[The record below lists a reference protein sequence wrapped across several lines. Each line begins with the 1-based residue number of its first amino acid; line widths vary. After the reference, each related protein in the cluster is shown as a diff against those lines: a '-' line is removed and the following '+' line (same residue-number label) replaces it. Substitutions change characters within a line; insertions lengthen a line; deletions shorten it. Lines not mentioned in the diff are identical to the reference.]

1 MHWQQIPVLQAVAWY
16 DDAAAAAAAA
26 GGAAGVFE
34 IATGAPALAYVEP
47 MTRRRLSPLARAVLD
62 CAGRCQTSAG
72 HLRVVAA
79 SRHGELARTLS
90 QLEDIAAGAEVSP
103 TAFSLSVHN
112 ATAGLLS
119 IVRRNRAPM
128 SAVAAGEETF
138 AWGLLD
144 AHAAFAASPDEPV
157 LYLYGDDVLPGA
169 LAEFAETA
177 DGLLAIGVLIAPGA
191 TRCLDIRAHPAACEA
206 DARSLPASFMS
217 AAAEGCW
224 TGRRLSWEW
233 RWQSH
238 SQSRVESIRG
248 NEPSARDVH

>member
-1 MHWQQIPVLQAVAWY
+1 MHWQQIPVLKAVAWY
-16 DDAAAAAAAA
+16 DDASAAAV
-26 GGAAGVFE
+26 GAPGVFE

-62 CAGRCQTSAG
+62 CAGRCQTGAG
-72 HLRVVAA
+72 DLRVVAA

-138 AWGLLD
+138 GWGLLD

-157 LYLYGDDVLPGA
+157 LYLYGDDVLPGG
-169 LAEFAETA
+169 LAEFADTA
-177 DGLLAIGVLIAPGA
+177 DRLLAIGVLIAPGA
-191 TRCLDIRAHPAACEA
+191 TRCLEVRAHAADSEA
-206 DARSLPASFMS
+206 DEQSLPASFMS
-217 AAAEGCW
+217 ASAEGRW
-224 TGRRLSWEW
+224 TGRRMSWEW

-238 SQSRVESIRG
+238 SESGLESIRG
-248 NEPSARDVH
+248 NEPSAPNVH